1 MSNFNITKEK
11 LEESKQFFL
20 NNTIDVL
27 TNISIEIN
35 TEQPNFT
42 GVLLALEMHGLDI
55 IEVEELLE
63 TIFVI
68 YYAQTRLHKRS
79 IAEITIE
86 EVFKNVSWF
95 EQFIGYYND
104 EKNDKSSDL
113 SEIKFLRDDIV
124 LDYAFETLETL
135 FGEAQNIP
143 KEVVYG
149 YFALLKG
156 IEMGAEKSTV
166 H

>member
-1 MSNFNITKEK
+1 MSDFNITKDK

-55 IEVEELLE
+55 IEVEDLLE

-79 IAEITIE
+79 IPEITIE

-113 SEIKFLRDDIV
+113 SEIRFLRDDIV
-124 LDYAFETLETL
+124 LDYAFETLESL

-156 IEMGAEKSTV
+156 IEMGAEKSTA